1 MMVNEAVQVDAVFI
15 IALLTVMGYSINDT
29 IIIFDRVRENF
40 IEKKQSVEKETITYA
55 EIFENSLWQTM
66 RRSLA
71 TSITTIAVIL
81 CMYIFGTGVLRL
93 FAFTM

>member
-1 MMVNEAVQVDAVFI
+1 MMINEAVQVDAVFI

-40 IEKKQSVEKETITYA
+40 IEKKQSVERETITYA

-71 TSITTIAVIL
+71 TSITTISVVL